1 MSKIRM
7 LLPFCKKKK
16 EKTRVESALMVLLTS
31 VIHVVGEHREG
42 TLFQGTCANLQARES
57 YR

>member
-7 LLPFCKKKK
+7 SYHFVRNKK

-31 VIHVVGEHREG
+31 VMHVVGEHREG
-42 TLFQGTCANLQARES
+42 TLFQWKMC
-57 YR
+57 

>member
-1 MSKIRM
+1 MSKISMSYHFVR
-7 LLPFCKKKK
+7 KKK

-31 VIHVVGEHREG
+31 VVHVVGEHREG
-42 TLFQGTCANLQARES
+42 TLFRWKCANLQARES